1 MDRRRQIPKPP
12 EPHHSHRAAL
22 DAPVSDAARRSAALE
37 STVTTVADD
46 AEEQLPA
53 KGAAGAAGR
62 LRRDRYAMHDDDDVQ
77 IVSVQEQQRR
87 MAIRA
92 RAEALSEG
100 R

>member
-1 MDRRRQIPKPP
+1 MDRRRQIPKSP

-37 STVTTVADD
+37 STVTDD

-77 IVSVQEQQRR
+77 VVSVQEQQRR